1 MDQSEIALYIFLI
14 PGVLLGLIVGIR
26 NLLDTLDFEIL
37 VFFDDPGY
45 DLIKYRR
52 RCNNW
57 LRLGY
62 FGMGLAVIGI
72 ILIINA

>member
-14 PGVLLGLIVGIR
+14 PGVLLGLIVAIR
-26 NLLDTLDFEIL
+26 DL
-37 VFFDDPGY
+37 FDEPEY

-62 FGMGLAVIGI
+62 TGLVLAIIGI